1 MHSHAGASLPS
12 VATEQLT
19 LTGEGLDGV
28 ELLLC
33 GTPERAQCNA
43 AHLAKHQA
51 EREAILTDLAV
62 GLGVRTVA
70 ARCGRSPKLVRAL
83 RRQAEERGEIAPI
96 KERLGRKALAISED
110 VLDELGED
118 IEKIP
123 ANVRAL
129 AFAQLVDK
137 GMLLTGGA
145 TQRIEHVQSSDS
157 PEAYSEWMRSLVA
170 AGPVVEGE
178 ICEHKGSA
186 LGGGA
191 AVGGLVAAPAAIEV
205 EALAVGADGVA
216 RDIKSLVSYHA
227 PEESAGAGAGCG
239 KIEGQNG
246 GAEGASGV
254 ADKGSA
260 PVVCAGDSVGGAR

>member
-51 EREAILTDLAV
+51 EREAILSDLAV

-178 ICEHKGSA
+178 VCGHKGSA

-205 EALAVGADGVA
+205 E

-246 GAEGASGV
+246 GAEGASVG
-254 ADKGSA
+254 ADKGSV
-260 PVVCAGDSVGGAR
+260 PVVGAGNSVGGAR

>member
-1 MHSHAGASLPS
+1 MHSHADPS
-12 VATEQLT
+12 AAPGEQLA
-19 LTGEGLDGV
+19 LSGEGLDGV

-33 GTPERAQCNA
+33 GLPERARCNG
-43 AHLAKHQA
+43 AHLAKHVA
-51 EREAILTDLAV
+51 ERAAILADLAV

-70 ARCGRSPKLVRAL
+70 ARHRRSPKLVRAL
-83 RRQAEERGEIAPI
+83 RMQAEERGEIAPL
-96 KERLGRKALAISED
+96 KERLGRKALAISEA

-137 GMLLTGGA
+137 GLLLTGGA

-157 PEAYSEWMRSLVA
+157 PEAYGEWMRSLVA
-170 AGPVVEGE
+170 GGPVVEGE
-178 ICEHKGSA
+178 ICEHKESA

-216 RDIKSLVSYHA
+216 RDTKSLVSYHT
-227 PEESAGAGAGCG
+227 PEESAGAGAGYG

-254 ADKGSA
+254 ADKGSV
-260 PVVCAGDSVGGAR
+260 PVVGAGAIVGGAR

>member
-43 AHLAKHQA
+43 AHLAKHLA
-51 EREAILTDLAV
+51 EREAILADLAF

-70 ARCGRSPKLVRAL
+70 ARHGRSPKLVRAL
-83 RRQAEERGEIAPI
+83 RRQAEERGEIAPL

-145 TQRIEHVQSSDS
+145 TQRIEHVQSADS
-157 PEAYSEWMRSLVA
+157 PEAYGEWMRSLVA

-178 ICEHKGSA
+178 VSVHKGS
-186 LGGGA
+186 
-191 AVGGLVAAPAAIEV
+191 AVGGLVAAPAAIEG
-205 EALAVGADGVA
+205 GASGVVLEQA
-216 RDIKSLVSYHA
+216 RDIKSLASYHA
-227 PEESAGAGAGCG
+227 TEESAGAGAGCG

-246 GAEGASGV
+246 GAEGASVG
-254 ADKGSA
+254 ADKGSV
-260 PVVCAGDSVGGAR
+260 PVVGAGNSVGGAR

>member
-1 MHSHAGASLPS
+1 MNSHAGASLPS

-43 AHLAKHQA
+43 AHLARHLA
-51 EREAILTDLAV
+51 EREAILADLAV

-70 ARCGRSPKLVRAL
+70 VKHGRSPKLVRAL
-83 RRQAEERGEIAPI
+83 RRQAEERGEIAPL

-157 PEAYSEWMRSLVA
+157 PEAYSAWMRSLVA
-170 AGPVVEGE
+170 AGPVVEGDVSV
-178 ICEHKGSA
+178 HKGS
-186 LGGGA
+186 
-191 AVGGLVAAPAAIEV
+191 AVGGLVAAPAAIDV
-205 EALAVGADGVA
+205 EALAVGQNGVA
-216 RDIKSLVSYHA
+216 RDIKSLASYHA
-227 PEESAGAGAGCG
+227 TEESAGAGAGCG

-246 GAEGASGV
+246 GAEGASVG
-254 ADKGSA
+254 ADKGSV
-260 PVVCAGDSVGGAR
+260 PVVGAGDSVGGAR

>member
-51 EREAILTDLAV
+51 EREAILADLAV

-178 ICEHKGSA
+178 VCGHKGSA
-186 LGGGA
+186 LGG
-191 AVGGLVAAPAAIEV
+191 LVAASAAIEG
-205 EALAVGADGVA
+205 GASGVDFGVA

-246 GAEGASGV
+246 GAEGASVG
-254 ADKGSA
+254 ADKGSV
-260 PVVCAGDSVGGAR
+260 PVVGAGNSVGGAR

>member
-1 MHSHAGASLPS
+1 
-12 VATEQLT
+12 
-19 LTGEGLDGV
+19 
-28 ELLLC
+28 
-33 GTPERAQCNA
+33 
-43 AHLAKHQA
+43 
-51 EREAILTDLAV
+51 
-62 GLGVRTVA
+62 
-70 ARCGRSPKLVRAL
+70 
-83 RRQAEERGEIAPI
+83 
-96 KERLGRKALAISED
+96 
-110 VLDELGED
+110 
-118 IEKIP
+118 
-123 ANVRAL
+123 
-129 AFAQLVDK
+129 
-137 GMLLTGGA
+137 MLLTGGA

-178 ICEHKGSA
+178 VSVHKGSA

-205 EALAVGADGVA
+205 EALAVGQNGVA

>member
-43 AHLAKHQA
+43 AHLAKHLA
-51 EREAILTDLAV
+51 EREAILADLAF

-70 ARCGRSPKLVRAL
+70 ARHGRSPKLVRAL
-83 RRQAEERGEIAPI
+83 RRQAEERGEIAPL

-178 ICEHKGSA
+178 VCAHKESA
-186 LGGGA
+186 LGGGS
-191 AVGGLVAAPAAIEV
+191 AVGGLVAAPAAIEG
-205 EALAVGADGVA
+205 GASGVVLEQA
-216 RDIKSLVSYHA
+216 RDIKSLASYHA
-227 PEESAGAGAGCG
+227 TEESAGAGAGCG

-246 GAEGASGV
+246 GAEGASVG
-254 ADKGSA
+254 ADKGSV
-260 PVVCAGDSVGGAR
+260 PVVGAGNSVGGAR

>member
-1 MHSHAGASLPS
+1 MHSHTGASLPS

-43 AHLAKHQA
+43 AHLAKHLA

-62 GLGVRTVA
+62 GLGVRAVA
-70 ARCGRSPKLVRAL
+70 ARHGRSPKLVRAL
-83 RRQAEERGEIAPI
+83 RRQAEERGEIAPL

-118 IEKIP
+118 IDKIP

-137 GMLLTGGA
+137 GLLLTGGA
-145 TQRIEHVQSSDS
+145 TQRIEHVQSADS
-157 PEAYSEWMRSLVA
+157 PEAYGEWMRSLVA

-178 ICEHKGSA
+178 VSVHKESA
-186 LGGGA
+186 LGDGA
-191 AVGGLVAAPAAIEV
+191 AVGGLVAAPAAIEGG
-205 EALAVGADGVA
+205 ASGAVLEPA
-216 RDIKSLVSYHA
+216 RDIKSLVSCHA

>member
-43 AHLAKHQA
+43 AHLAKHLA
-51 EREAILTDLAV
+51 EREAILADLAV

-70 ARCGRSPKLVRAL
+70 VKHGRSPKLVRAL
-83 RRQAEERGEIAPI
+83 RRQAEERGEIAPL
-96 KERLGRKALAISED
+96 KERLGRKALSISED

-118 IEKIP
+118 IDKIP

-137 GMLLTGGA
+137 GLLLTGGA
-145 TQRIEHVQSSDS
+145 TQRIEHVQSADS
-157 PEAYSEWMRSLVA
+157 PEAYGEWMRSLVA

-178 ICEHKGSA
+178 VSVHKGSA
-186 LGGGA
+186 
-191 AVGGLVAAPAAIEV
+191 VGSLVAAPAAIEG
-205 EALAVGADGVA
+205 GASGVVLEQA
-216 RDIKSLVSYHA
+216 RDTKSLVSYHT
-227 PEESAGAGAGCG
+227 PEESAGACAGCG
-239 KIEGQNG
+239 KIDGQNG

-260 PVVCAGDSVGGAR
+260 PVVGAGNSVGGAR

>member
-1 MHSHAGASLPS
+1 M
-12 VATEQLT
+12 ATEQLT

-70 ARCGRSPKLVRAL
+70 AKHGRSPKLVRAL

-96 KERLGRKALAISED
+96 KERLGRKALSISED

-178 ICEHKGSA
+178 VCVHKGSA
-186 LGGGA
+186 LGDGA
-191 AVGGLVAAPAAIEV
+191 AVGGLVAASAAIEV
-205 EALAVGADGVA
+205 EALAVGQNGVA

-227 PEESAGAGAGCG
+227 PEESEGAGAGCG

-246 GAEGASGV
+246 GAEGASVV
-254 ADKGSA
+254 ADKGSV
-260 PVVCAGDSVGGAR
+260 PVVGAGDSVGGAR